1 MKNKTLLVICHAYKN
16 FQKDQIDEL
25 AKYFSKIYVLVRYN
39 PFSEFANFFHNTSIG
54 RFSKKFI
61 IDFSNKPDNVT
72 VFTTPVLYAP
82 VDFQYR
88 TLGEKHLNVV
98 RDVIKKNN
106 IHFDI
111 IHSHFTWS
119 AGYVGARLKQEYGKP
134 LILTAHGYDIY
145 DLPFKD
151 PTWKKSIEFV
161 LNSADHIITVSQRNV
176 NCIRQLDDHTP
187 VSVIPNGFL
196 VNLFFPRN
204 SLECRDVIFL
214 PRNKKILLA
223 VGDLDPV
230 KGYQYLIEAMKIVTE
245 QRKDILCVIVGQGP
259 EGKTLSKMIKAK
271 NISDYFLL
279 TGAKPHNEIPIW
291 INACDL
297 FVLPSLNEG
306 NPTVMFECL
315 GCGKPF
321 IGSDVG
327 GIPEIISS
335 ETYGMLSKPA
345 DVHALS
351 TNILQALNR
360 KWDHTAILKYSKRFR
375 WHEISKEIIKIYDSF
390 V

>member
-1 MKNKTLLVICHAYKN
+1 M
-16 FQKDQIDEL
+16 
-25 AKYFSKIYVLVRYN
+25 
-39 PFSEFANFFHNTSIG
+39 G

-61 IDFSNKPDNVT
+61 LDFSHKPDNVT

-88 TLGEKHLNVV
+88 TLGEKHLNAV
-98 RDVIKKNN
+98 RNVIKKYN

-134 LILTAHGYDIY
+134 FILTAHGYDIY
-145 DLPFKD
+145 DLPFRD
-151 PTWKKSIEFV
+151 PGWKKSIEFV
-161 LNSADHIITVSQRNV
+161 LNSADHIITVSKRNV

-196 VNLFFPRN
+196 INLFFPRN
-204 SLECRDVIFL
+204 SLECRDALSL
-214 PRNKKILLA
+214 PRDKKILLA
-223 VGDLDPV
+223 VGNLDPV

-259 EGKTLSKMIKAK
+259 ERKTLAKMIASK
-271 NISDYFLL
+271 NVSDYFLL
-279 TGAKPHNEIPIW
+279 TGAKPHSEIPVW

-297 FVLPSLNEG
+297 FVHPSLNEG

-315 GCGKPF
+315 GCAKPF
-321 IGSDVG
+321 IGTNVG

-335 ETYGMLSKPA
+335 DTYGMLSEPA
-345 DVHALS
+345 DVHAMS
-351 TNILQALNR
+351 NNILLALNR
-360 KWDHTAILKYSKRFR
+360 EWNHEAILKYSEQFT
-375 WHEISKEIIKIYDSF
+375 WHEISKEIIKIYHS
-390 V
+390 VV